1 MNVAISKGIPRAE
14 LDIYSSLDKGVCD
27 DSDLEQQYKED
38 KIHFIVPR
46 AGKKRF
52 TLRMHAL
59 ILSAHV
65 YCTISA
71 SFQTLV
77 FIGRT

>member
-52 TLRMHAL
+52 TLRMHAPVSYTHL
-59 ILSAHV
+59 
-65 YCTISA
+65 
-71 SFQTLV
+71 TLPTTAEV
-77 FIGRT
+77 